1 MLSRITIFSS
11 YMFFDPD
18 LYSEEDIFTL
28 LEAAFRDYGMTDEE
42 LVSATLKLVIVI
54 LIHLVIHSELRRQ
67 QQV

>member
-1 MLSRITIFSS
+1 MLSRITIFPS
-11 YMFFDPD
+11 YTFFDPD
-18 LYSEEDIFTL
+18 LYSEEDLFRV
-28 LEAAFRDYGMTDEE
+28 LEVGYMHYGMTDKE